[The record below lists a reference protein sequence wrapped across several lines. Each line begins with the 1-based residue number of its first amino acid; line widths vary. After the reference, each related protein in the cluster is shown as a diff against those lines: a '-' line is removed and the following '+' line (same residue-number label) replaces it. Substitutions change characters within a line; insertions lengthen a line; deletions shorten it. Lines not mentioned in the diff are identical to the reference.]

1 MPRLPIFARKE
12 TPSAQRVKSRA
23 KEVGSGIPDI
33 LAPSA
38 YREVEPSEELIEAA
52 QGMYDE
58 LSAAREHREEAQ
70 SNGNGGNGSP
80 AAIDSE
86 QARERAEA
94 EGRELLPLRI

>member
-1 MPRLPIFARKE
+1 
-12 TPSAQRVKSRA
+12 VKSRA

-52 QGMYDE
+52 EGMYDE
-58 LSAAREHREEAQ
+58 LSAAREHREEIQ
-70 SNGNGGNGSP
+70 SNGRGANGNGSP
-80 AAIDSE
+80 AAIDGE